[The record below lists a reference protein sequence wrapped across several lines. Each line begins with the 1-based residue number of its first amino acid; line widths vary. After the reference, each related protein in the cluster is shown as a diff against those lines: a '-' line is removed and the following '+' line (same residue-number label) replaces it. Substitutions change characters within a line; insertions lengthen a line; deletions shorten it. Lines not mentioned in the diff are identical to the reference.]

1 MYNMII
7 VEDEK
12 SIRENL
18 QKGILWEK
26 YGFHI
31 VAEAANGEEALEK
44 IEKLHPDVLL
54 TDIKMPFMDGLELA
68 RIVHSLYSNIK
79 IVIISGYTE
88 FTYAKEAITIGVE
101 EYLVKPVTPMK
112 VVRTFTNLKQKMDEE
127 RQKSESYDAMMT
139 DLIAMEEK
147 LEKYHE
153 MPKIKAADLIEE
165 GNREEILNYF
175 LQYGKIEDIQEFTEK
190 YIHSCN
196 QSLLNS
202 LLYCSY
208 FLVQTIVI
216 CMKTVELLG
225 GNSSDVF
232 VNITDIDSYVSKV
245 SSSEK
250 AEKEIGLVIEKV
262 IEFREKTID
271 ASSDMV
277 QKAKRIIKE
286 QYTQQNLMIA
296 NVAAEIGVS
305 PNHLSCIFK
314 QKTGKG
320 FAKYLT
326 ELRIEKAKELL
337 KNTEFTHAEISE
349 KVGYGNPNYF
359 STVFH
364 RTVGMTAK
372 EYRES

>member
-1 MYNMII
+1 
-7 VEDEK
+7 
-12 SIRENL
+12 
-18 QKGILWEK
+18 
-26 YGFHI
+26 
-31 VAEAANGEEALEK
+31 
-44 IEKLHPDVLL
+44 
-54 TDIKMPFMDGLELA
+54 
-68 RIVHSLYSNIK
+68 
-79 IVIISGYTE
+79 
-88 FTYAKEAITIGVE
+88 
-101 EYLVKPVTPMK
+101 MK
-112 VVRTFTNLKQKMDEE
+112 FFAT
-127 RQKSESYDAMMT
+127 RQ
-139 DLIAMEEK
+139 
-147 LEKYHE
+147 
-153 MPKIKAADLIEE
+153 
-165 GNREEILNYF
+165 R
-175 LQYGKIEDIQEFTEK
+175 
-190 YIHSCN
+190 
-196 QSLLNS
+196 
-202 LLYCSY
+202 
-208 FLVQTIVI
+208 
-216 CMKTVELLG
+216 KT
-225 GNSSDVF
+225 
-232 VNITDIDSYVSKV
+232 VSKV

-337 KNTEFTHAEISE
+337 KNTEFTNAEISE

-359 STVFH
+359 STVFN

>member
-1 MYNMII
+1 MII

-175 LQYGKIEDIQEFTEK
+175 LQYGKIEDI
-190 YIHSCN
+190 
-196 QSLLNS
+196 
-202 LLYCSY
+202 
-208 FLVQTIVI
+208 
-216 CMKTVELLG
+216 MKTVELLG

-337 KNTEFTHAEISE
+337 KNTEFTNAEISE
-349 KVGYGNPNYF
+349 KVGYSNPNYF

>member
-1 MYNMII
+1 MYNMIL

-31 VAEAANGEEALEK
+31 VADAANGEEALEK

-79 IVIISGYTE
+79 IVILSGYTE

-101 EYLVKPVTPMK
+101 EYLVKPITPTK
-112 VVRTFTNLKQKMDEE
+112 VVRTFSNLKQKMDEE
-127 RQKSESYDAMMT
+127 RQKVESYDAMMS
-139 DLIAMEEK
+139 DLIVMEDK

-153 MPKIKAADLIEE
+153 MPKIKADDLVDE
-165 GNREEILNYF
+165 GNREELLTYF
-175 LQYGKIEDIQEFTEK
+175 LQYGKMKDVRDFTEK

-196 QSLLNS
+196 QNLLNS

-208 FLVQTIVI
+208 FLVQTIVA
-216 CMKTVELLG
+216 CMKTIEVFG
-225 GNSSDVF
+225 GDSSDVF
-232 VNITDIDSYVSKV
+232 GNITDINSYVTKV
-245 SSSEK
+245 SSSGK
-250 AEKEIGLVIEKV
+250 AEEEISQIIEKV
-262 IEFREKTID
+262 IEFREKTVD
-271 ASSDMV
+271 ASSDLV
-277 QKAKRIIKE
+277 QKAKGMIKE
-286 QYTQQNLMIA
+286 RYAQPNLMIA

-326 ELRIEKAKELL
+326 EVRIEKAKELL
-337 KNTEFTHAEISE
+337 KNTEFINAEISE
-349 KVGYGNPNYF
+349 KVGYNNPNYF
-359 STVFH
+359 SAVFH
-364 RTVGMTAK
+364 KNVGMTAK